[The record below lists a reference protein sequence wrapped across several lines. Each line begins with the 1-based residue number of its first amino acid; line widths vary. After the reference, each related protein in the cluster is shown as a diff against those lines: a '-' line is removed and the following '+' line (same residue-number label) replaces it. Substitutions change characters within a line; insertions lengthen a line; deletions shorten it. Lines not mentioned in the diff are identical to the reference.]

1 MQREKFLLLVN
12 LISIPVGT
20 AHLGALFFFSFF
32 FHEDDGDGGWVSL
45 RGGNAER
52 KTTGVV
58 PLLDRLL
65 PLQLSPS
72 ELKRQLWI

>member
-1 MQREKFLLLVN
+1 M
-12 LISIPVGT
+12 
-20 AHLGALFFFSFF
+20 
-32 FHEDDGDGGWVSL
+32 SL